1 MNNVCIIGSGHVG
14 LVTGACLAELGNKVI
29 CVDNDAQGIEGLKEG
44 KIPFYEPGLEELVHR
59 NANNGRLSFTTSI
72 EEGVKASE
80 IIFISVGTPLKPDG
94 TVDMALFEAVSQE
107 ISQTIDNYK
116 VVIEKSTVPVKTGE
130 WISKKLKLNSNR
142 GVDFDVVSNPEFL
155 REGSALND
163 FMNPD
168 RIVIGTASERAI
180 KIMTELYRPLNAP
193 IIITDIETA
202 ELIKHA
208 SNCFLA
214 LKISFI
220 NAVATICEK
229 VGADVVKVAEGMGH
243 DRRIGHAFLNA
254 GVGYG
259 GSCLPKDLAAFIK
272 IAEDA
277 GYDFQLLKAVC
288 KINDFQQQQIIDKAR
303 SQLHGLTGKII
314 GILGISFKPHTDDI
328 REAPAIHIVEKLQEA
343 GAMVKVYDPQAMR
356 KAMEV
361 LTDVEYCQNPYE
373 VAAGCDALIIITEW
387 DEFKNIDL
395 KRVKLLLRQPIIIDG
410 RNIYDPQEMRK
421 LGFTYCGTGR

>member
-29 CVDNDAQGIEGLKEG
+29 CIDNDAQVIEDLKEG

-59 NANNGRLSFTTSI
+59 NANNGRLSFTTGI

-80 IIFISVGTPLKPDG
+80 IIFISVGTPPKPDG
-94 TVDMALFEAVSQE
+94 TVDMTLLEAVSQE

-168 RIVIGTASERAI
+168 RIVIGTSSERAI